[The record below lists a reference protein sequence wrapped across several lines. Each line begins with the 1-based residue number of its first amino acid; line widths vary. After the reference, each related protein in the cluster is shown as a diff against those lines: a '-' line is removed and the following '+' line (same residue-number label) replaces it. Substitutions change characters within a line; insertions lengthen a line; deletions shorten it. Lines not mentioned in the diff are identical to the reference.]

1 MPDLREKRVELIL
14 QQLEELPT
22 LPAVALRVLQITGD
36 DHSSAKDVIQ
46 LISSDPPL
54 AARILQLTRRA
65 DAGVREPASIERAV
79 ALLGFDA
86 VRSAVLAISVFQ
98 TFSVPRE
105 GEGHAGIR
113 SKFNREEFWAH
124 CLAVGCCAELL
135 AEAKPG
141 GAGAASMTSP
151 SEAFLCGLLHDVGKV
166 ALDAVLP
173 KSFSRT
179 VEAADLLRGNI
190 ADVERGVIGL
200 DHMVVGKR
208 LAERWRLPAAIRECA
223 WLHGQPPQALPAG
236 VRNPRLVN
244 LITLADMLAREQ
256 HLGYSGN
263 YTFPISRQSLL
274 EAVGL
279 SAAQAA
285 SAMSHLVERIEPR
298 AKALGLGQASADE
311 LYQHALAQANRELG
325 RVSSQLAAK
334 NRKLSVR
341 SRFFDALS
349 HFQAGLRPDAAAQAV
364 LHSIASTAV
373 GALGVNAVAAFSL
386 PPGQEYAETLL
397 CDDKGELFETS
408 LVDLPGSLR
417 PTQPGATVGTEANGV
432 EVPVGSALRTVITTN
447 GESTREADPTRIAKP
462 QADARCEA
470 QVQNEIAPHQLALA
484 PGDGPVLP
492 AGASVEWLV
501 SAISP
506 RLSHDKRFWICL
518 EADGACVGGVL
529 WGAPAGEA
537 QRLSPQALELCALG
551 NAWSLA
557 LRTAQVREEARTLAE
572 QLADANRRLHDAQN
586 ELLRS
591 KAMLSVG
598 EMAAGAAHEMNNPL
612 AVISGRSQLLAQQL
626 SDPKHRAMAHLIHE
640 QSHRLSSII
649 TELMDFA
656 RPELPVTRE
665 CELSDMVQRALHEAK
680 RHNDPAD
687 RAIEVTMGDVPLV
700 CVDERQVSAAMAEVL
715 DNAIQAT
722 HPAKGQIAI
731 HAAYDAYSGKV
742 VVSIADDGCGMD
754 EGTAKRA
761 FDPFFSNKP
770 AGRRRGLGLA
780 KALRW
785 IESSGGSI
793 QLESRVGKG
802 TRAVILL
809 PVGQAGSAPEEAAPR
824 RRAAQ

>member
-22 LPAVALRVLQITGD
+22 LPAVALRVLQVTGD

-86 VRSAVLAISVFQ
+86 VRSAVLAVSVFQ

-105 GEGHAGIR
+105 GEGHAGAA
-113 SKFNREEFWAH
+113 SKFNRVEFWAH
-124 CLAVGCCAELL
+124 CLAVGCGAELL
-135 AEAKPG
+135 AEAKPAG
-141 GAGAASMTSP
+141 GIAAAPTSP

-208 LAERWRLPAAIRECA
+208 LAERWQLPAAIRDCA

-244 LITLADMLAREQ
+244 LITLADLLAREQ
-256 HLGYSGN
+256 HIGYSGN
-263 YTFPISRQSLL
+263 YTFPVSRQSLL
-274 EAVGL
+274 DALGL
-279 SAAQAA
+279 TAAQVV
-285 SAMSHLVERIEPR
+285 SAMAHLVERIQPR

-334 NRKLSVR
+334 NRRLSFR
-341 SRFFDALS
+341 SRFFDTLS
-349 HFQAGLRPDAAAQAV
+349 HFQGTLRPDAAPQAV
-364 LHSIASTAV
+364 LQSIARTAV

-386 PPGQEYAETLL
+386 PPGQDYAEVLL
-397 CDDKGELFETS
+397 CDEKGEVFETS
-408 LVDLPGSLR
+408 LVDLPGMGR
-417 PTQPGATVGTEANGV
+417 VTEAAMAAGTQPGIDPDRRVG
-432 EVPVGSALRTVITTN
+432 PVSECSVSEQSRGNA
-447 GESTREADPTRIAKP
+447 GAKP
-462 QADARCEA
+462 QAAANREPREA
-470 QVQNEIAPHQLALA
+470 SDVAAPRTSPA

-492 AGASVEWLV
+492 AGESIEWLV

-518 EADGACVGGVL
+518 EADGACIGGVL

-537 QRLSPQALELCALG
+537 QRLSPQAQELCALA

-572 QLADANRRLHDAQN
+572 QLADANRRLHDAQS

-626 SDPKHRAMAHLIHE
+626 LDPKHRAMAHLIHE

-656 RPELPVTRE
+656 RPEPPMTRE

-680 RHNDPAD
+680 MHNDPAD
-687 RAIEVTMGDVPLV
+687 RTIEVTMGDVPLV
-700 CVDERQVSAAMAEVL
+700 FVDERQVSAAMAEVL

-722 HPAKGQIAI
+722 DRSKGHIAI

-802 TRAVILL
+802 TRALMLL
-809 PVGQAGSAPEEAAPR
+809 PVGQAGLPSEEAAPR
-824 RRAAQ
+824 KRAAQ

>member
-22 LPAVALRVLQITGD
+22 LPAVALRVLQVTGD

-86 VRSAVLAISVFQ
+86 VRNAVLAVSVFQ

-135 AEAKPG
+135 AEAKSSG
-141 GAGAASMTSP
+141 GNAAAPFDKLTTAPASP

-208 LAERWRLPAAIRECA
+208 LAERWQLPATIRDCA

-263 YTFPISRQSLL
+263 YTFPISRQALL
-274 EAVGL
+274 DAIGL
-279 SAAQAA
+279 TAAQVA

-334 NRKLSVR
+334 NRRLSVR
-341 SRFFDALS
+341 SRFFDTLS
-349 HFQAGLRPDAAAQAV
+349 HFQAGLRPDAVPQAV
-364 LHSIASTAV
+364 LQSIAGTAV

-386 PPGQEYAETLL
+386 PPGQDYAETLL
-397 CDDKGELFETS
+397 SDDKGKVFETS
-408 LVDLPGSLR
+408 LVDLPGKRSSQ
-417 PTQPGATVGTEANGV
+417 TGSVVGTESSV
-432 EVPVGSALRTVITTN
+432 DPDRV
-447 GESTREADPTRIAKP
+447 ADPAFANPRIAKP
-462 QADARCEA
+462 QAAANDES
-470 QVQNEIAPHQLALA
+470 EDTSDITAPRSAPA

-492 AGASVEWLV
+492 AGASIEWLV

-537 QRLSPQALELCALG
+537 QRLSPQAQELSALA

-665 CELSDMVQRALHEAK
+665 CELSDMIQRALHETK
-680 RHNDPAD
+680 MHNDPAD
-687 RAIEVTMGDVPLV
+687 RTIEVTMGDVPLV
-700 CVDERQVSAAMAEVL
+700 LADERQVSAAMAEVL

-722 HPAKGQIAI
+722 DQSKGHIAI
-731 HAAYDAYSGKV
+731 HAAFDAYSGKV

-809 PVGQAGSAPEEAAPR
+809 PVASAGLPAEEAAPR
-824 RRAAQ
+824 QRAAQ

>member
-22 LPAVALRVLQITGD
+22 LPAVALRVLQVTGD

-46 LISSDPPL
+46 LISSDPSL

-65 DAGVREPASIERAV
+65 DAGIREPASIERAV
-79 ALLGFDA
+79 VLLGFDA
-86 VRSAVLAISVFQ
+86 VRSAVLAVSIFQ

-105 GEGHAGIR
+105 GEGHGGAV

-135 AEAKPG
+135 AEARAVG
-141 GAGAASMTSP
+141 GPAGPTSP
-151 SEAFLCGLLHDVGKV
+151 SEAFLCGLLHDLGKL

-208 LAERWRLPAAIRECA
+208 LAERWQLPAAIRDCA

-236 VRNPRLVN
+236 LRNPRLVN
-244 LITLADMLAREQ
+244 LITLADLLAREQ
-256 HLGYSGN
+256 HIGYSGN
-263 YTFPISRQSLL
+263 YTFPVSRQALL

-279 SAAQAA
+279 TAAQAA
-285 SAMSHLVERIEPR
+285 GAMTHLVERMEPR
-298 AKALGLGQASADE
+298 AMALGLGQTTADQ
-311 LYQHALAQANRELG
+311 LYQQALAQANRELG
-325 RVSSQLAAK
+325 RVSTQLAAK
-334 NRKLSVR
+334 NRRLSVR
-341 SRFFDALS
+341 SRFFDTLS
-349 HFQAGLRPDAAAQAV
+349 HFQAALRPDAAPQTV
-364 LHSIASTAV
+364 LKAIAGTAV
-373 GALGVNAVAAFSL
+373 GALGVNVVAAFSL
-386 PPGQEYAETLL
+386 PPGQAYAETLL
-397 CDDKGELFETS
+397 CNDTGEVFETS
-408 LVDLPGSLR
+408 LVDVPAAATQAQTTVEPGSIR
-417 PTQPGATVGTEANGV
+417 ADPQPGEVVGASGARGPRPEPLDEGAGNGHQ
-432 EVPVGSALRTVITTN
+432 PV
-447 GESTREADPTRIAKP
+447 
-462 QADARCEA
+462 
-470 QVQNEIAPHQLALA
+470 

-492 AGASVEWLV
+492 AGQSIEWLV

-506 RLSHDKRFWICL
+506 RLPHDKRFWVCL

-529 WGAPAGEA
+529 WGAPQGEA
-537 QRLSPQALELCALG
+537 QRLSAQAQELCALS

-557 LRTAQVREEARTLAE
+557 LCTAQVREEARTLSE
-572 QLADANRRLHDAQN
+572 QLAGANRRLHDAQN

-626 SDPKHRAMAHLIHE
+626 SDPKHKAMAHLIHE

-656 RPELPVTRE
+656 RPEPPATRE

-680 RHNDPAD
+680 MHNDPAD
-687 RAIEVTMGDVPLV
+687 RTIEMTMGDVPLV
-700 CVDERQVSAAMAEVL
+700 FVDERQVSAAMGEVL
-715 DNAIQAT
+715 DNAMQAT
-722 HPAKGQIAI
+722 DQSKGHIAI

-742 VVSIADDGCGMD
+742 VISIADDGCGMD
-754 EGTAKRA
+754 EGTVKRA

-793 QLESRVGKG
+793 RLESRVGKG

-809 PVGQAGSAPEEAAPR
+809 PVQGAGQMRPRPERITAPLR
-824 RRAAQ
+824 QVAQ